1 VKVVIQRTTGAH
13 VKVDDEIVGEINDG
27 LVVLVGVAE
36 GDTEQDIETL
46 ANKIINLRIFEDDE
60 GKMNRSLLDIG
71 GSVLSISQFTLYA
84 NVRKGNRPSFTD
96 AAQPNIALELYD
108 LFNEKLKERDVH
120 VETGQFGEMMDVQL
134 HNDGPVT
141 IIIES
146 IDGKIVH
153 ES

>member
-1 VKVVIQRTTGAH
+1 MKVVIQRTTGAH